1 MFRSLSLVN
10 YRLWFAGALVSN
22 IGTWMQRTAQD
33 WLVLTD
39 LTDDD
44 ATALGITMALQF
56 APPIL
61 MVPVT
66 GLIADRF
73 DRRRL
78 LMVTQLSMGLLGL
91 ALGLLVLTDTVE
103 LWMVYVFA
111 LLLGVA
117 AAIDA
122 PVRQSFVSELVPPGH
137 LTNAVS
143 LNSASFNGAR
153 LVGPAVAGVLI
164 ATIGTGW
171 VFMINAGSF
180 AAVLLSLRFIRVAQL
195 ELKPV
200 VSRAKGQIREG
211 FRYVRDRPDLVV
223 VFVMVFV
230 IGTFGLN
237 FAIFTST
244 MASVEF
250 GTDAS
255 GFGLLSSCIAVG
267 SLAGALLSARRE
279 RPRWRVLIAAALA
292 FGVTCLVSA
301 LMPSYW
307 SFAAVLV
314 AVGLSSITLMT
325 TANATVQLTTA
336 PRMRGRVMAL
346 YMAVFTGGTPLG
358 APVVGWVADVAGPR
372 WAIGVAAASG
382 FVAAAVAVVWLIR
395 GRHLRVHRVLPDD
408 PAVATGALPVV
419 GAGRFHYTLQ
429 HDGDAAG
436 QTAARE
442 RAAREQ
448 AARDLGLDE
457 GTATDRPT

>member
-1 MFRSLSLVN
+1 M
-10 YRLWFAGALVSN
+10 
-22 IGTWMQRTAQD
+22 
-33 WLVLTD
+33 
-39 LTDDD
+39 
-44 ATALGITMALQF
+44 
-56 APPIL
+56 
-61 MVPVT
+61 
-66 GLIADRF
+66 
-73 DRRRL
+73 
-78 LMVTQLSMGLLGL
+78 
-91 ALGLLVLTDTVE
+91 
-103 LWMVYVFA
+103 
-111 LLLGVA
+111 
-117 AAIDA
+117 
-122 PVRQSFVSELVPPGH
+122 RQSFVSELVPPGH

-153 LVGPAVAGVLI
+153 LIGPAVAGVLI

-171 VFMINAGSF
+171 VFLINAGSF

-195 ELKPV
+195 QLKPA

-211 FRYVRDRPDLVV
+211 FRYVRERPDLVV

-267 SLAGALLSARRE
+267 SLVGALLSARRE
-279 RPRWRVLIAAALA
+279 QPRWRVLVAAAFA

-314 AVGLSSITLMT
+314 TVGLSSITLMT

-346 YMAVFTGGTPLG
+346 YMAVFTGGTPSGLRWS
-358 APVVGWVADVAGPR
+358 AGWRTSP
-372 WAIGVAAASG
+372 
-382 FVAAAVAVVWLIR
+382 
-395 GRHLRVHRVLPDD
+395 GR
-408 PAVATGALPVV
+408 
-419 GAGRFHYTLQ
+419 AGRSGSRPPRGSSPPASRSSGWCA
-429 HDGDAAG
+429 DGISACTG
-436 QTAARE
+436 CCPTNPPRRPARC
-442 RAAREQ
+442 RSWVR
-448 AARDLGLDE
+448 G
-457 GTATDRPT
+457 GSTSPCSTTATPPGARPPGHAPRRRPRPPRPPP